1 MTPSIHQGKFLRAL
15 KGKPFLKTATSNF
28 YLVQATESSISEND
42 IEALHQLVANQT
54 ISFFEYIEES
64 KVIVIETESRT
75 ASRGTET
82 CLNQR
87 RRSKPV
93 GHIWP
98 RTSVYC
104 MESS

>member
-1 MTPSIHQGKFLRAL
+1 MTTSIHQGKFLRAL

-42 IEALHQLVANQT
+42 IEALHQLVADQT

-75 ASRGTET
+75 ASRSTET
-82 CLNQR
+82 CINKR
-87 RRSKPV
+87 RRSEPV

-98 RTSVYC
+98 RTSVFC

>member
-1 MTPSIHQGKFLRAL
+1 MTPSIHQGKFLLAL
-15 KGKPFLKTATSNF
+15 KSKPFLKTTTSNF
-28 YLVQATESSISEND
+28 YLVQVTESSTIEND
-42 IEALHQLVANQT
+42 IEALHQLVADQT

-75 ASRGTET
+75 ASRSTET
-82 CLNQR
+82 CINKR
-87 RRSKPV
+87 RRSEPA

-98 RTSVYC
+98 RTSVFC